1 MKKTSFAKVLL
12 ALCLSLTCLGCSFA
26 EAVPGETPATAASA
40 SITPACTITPTL
52 EYFETA
58 TPPPATATAT
68 EQQITYGAWVPYW
81 DYAAAIDEV
90 DQLGQN
96 LDSVVCFAAIFNAQ
110 DKLFLLPEMQEALAC
125 LNILYSSKHTI
136 YLSVVND
143 IELEEEVYDNKSADL
158 LWRLLGT
165 DTAIDT
171 HIENLMAMLHQTGS
185 TGLEIDYE
193 AIQSDVALW
202 QRFALFVGL
211 LYERTQ
217 AEGYPLR
224 VILSWDSAR
233 YAIFPE
239 GPQYSIMCYNL
250 YGSHSGPGPKA
261 DSSFLHDVFSINR
274 ALPGR
279 PALAFATGG
288 FDWGDDGS
296 VVSLTQSDAVDI
308 RKTNGISPE
317 SIYRDEESAVLNFSY
332 YDEDALRHEV
342 WYADGETLAYWR
354 SLALDAGYTAFD
366 LFRLGGNVSG
376 DLAEFFELTSVSLV
390 G

>member
-1 MKKTSFAKVLL
+1 MKKNSFVKVLIAFCLLL
-12 ALCLSLTCLGCSFA
+12 ACLGCSSA
-26 EAVPGETPATAASA
+26 EAVPGDAQAEAAAA
-40 SITPACTITPTL
+40 SITPACTPTPTL
-52 EYFETA
+52 EYMETA

-68 EQQITYGAWVPYW
+68 EQEITYGAWVPYW

-90 DQLGQN
+90 DRLGQN
-96 LDSVVCFAAIFNAQ
+96 LDSVVCFAAIFNTQ
-110 DKLFLLPEMQEALAC
+110 DKLFLLPEMQEALTC
-125 LNILYSSKHTI
+125 LNILYSSEHTI

-158 LWRLLGT
+158 LWRLFAT
-165 DTAIDT
+165 DETIDT
-171 HIENLMAMLHQTGS
+171 HIEDLMAMLYQTGA

-193 AIQSDVALW
+193 AIQSNVMLW
-202 QRFALFVGL
+202 QRFVAFIER
-211 LYERTQ
+211 LYARTQ

-261 DSSFLHDVFSINR
+261 DISFLQKVFSINL
-274 ALPGR
+274 ALPGQ

-288 FDWGDDGS
+288 FDWGDDDS

-308 RKTNGISPE
+308 QKENGISAD
-317 SIYRDEESAVLNFSY
+317 SIYRDEDSAVLNFSY
-332 YDEDALRHEV
+332 YDEDDLFHEV
-342 WYADGETLAYWR
+342 WYADGETLAFWR
-354 SLALDAGYTAFD
+354 SLALDAGYTSFD